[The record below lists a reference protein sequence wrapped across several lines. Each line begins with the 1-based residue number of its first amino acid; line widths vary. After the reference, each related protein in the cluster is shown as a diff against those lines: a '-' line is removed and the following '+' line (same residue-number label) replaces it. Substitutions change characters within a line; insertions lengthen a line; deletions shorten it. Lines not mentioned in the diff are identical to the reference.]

1 MATKVGKRQKKNLEL
16 VSLGKKYS
24 LDEAFDIFEKFQGP
38 KFDETVN
45 VAFRLG
51 IDTKQSD
58 QQVRGATVLPNGIG
72 NKVRVLVF
80 AKGPKATEAQGAGA
94 DFVGAED
101 IVEKIN
107 GGWMDFDKVIAT
119 PDMMA
124 VVSRVAKILGPR
136 GLMPNPK
143 TGTVTMNVTQAIN
156 DERKGKVEFRAE
168 KAGIVHAP
176 IGKRSFGKQKLRENL
191 TALADV
197 IMKMKPATS
206 KGAYVRSCTI
216 SGAMTPGLR
225 IEANQF
231 SGAKEG
237 A

>member
-1 MATKVGKRQKKNLEL
+1 MGKRHKKNLEL
-16 VSLGKKYS
+16 VTEGKKY
-24 LDEAFDIFEKFQGP
+24 LIDEAFDLLNKFQGP
-38 KFDETVN
+38 KFDETIN

-80 AKGPKATEAQGAGA
+80 AKGPKAQEAQTAGA
-94 DFVGAED
+94 DFVGGD
-101 IVEKIN
+101 DLVEKIN

-119 PDMMA
+119 PDMMVA
-124 VVSRVAKILGPR
+124 VSKVGKILGPR

-143 TGTVTMNVTQAIN
+143 TGTVTMNVAQAIN

-168 KAGIVHAP
+168 KAGIVHSP
-176 IGKRSFGKQKLRENL
+176 IGKRSFGPQKLKENFL
-191 TALADV
+191 ALSDQIV
-197 IMKMKPATS
+197 KMKPATS
-206 KGAYVRSCTI
+206 KGTYIRSVTI

-225 IEANQF
+225 LEANQF
-231 SGAKEG
+231 SSGKAEG
-237 A
+237 

>member
-1 MATKVGKRQKKNLEL
+1 MANGKRHRKNLEF
-16 VSLGKKYS
+16 VTMGKKYS
-24 LDEAFDIFEKFQGP
+24 LDEAFEILTKFQGP

-45 VAFRLG
+45 IAVRLG
-51 IDTKQSD
+51 IDTKQAD

-80 AKGPKATEAQGAGA
+80 AKGPKATEAEAAGA
-94 DFVGAED
+94 DFVGSDEL
-101 IVEKIN
+101 VTKIN

-119 PDMMA
+119 PDMMVA
-124 VVSRVAKILGPR
+124 VSKVGKILGPR

-143 TGTVTMNVTQAIN
+143 TGTVTNDLTKAIN

-176 IGKRSFGKQKLRENL
+176 IGKKSFGKDKLKENFSSL
-191 TALADV
+191 LDA
-197 IMKMKPATS
+197 IIKMKPSTA
-206 KGAYVRSCTI
+206 KGAYLKSVTVSP
-216 SGAMTPGLR
+216 AMSPGIRL
-225 IEANQF
+225 EPNQF
-231 SGAKEG
+231 GVSASEG

>member
-1 MATKVGKRQKKNLEL
+1 MANGKRHRKNLEL
-16 VSLGKKYS
+16 VTMGKKYS
-24 LDEAFDIFEKFQGP
+24 IDEAFDILTKFTGP

-45 VAFRLG
+45 VAVRLG
-51 IDTKQSD
+51 IDTKQAD

-80 AKGPKATEAQGAGA
+80 AKGPKATEAQAAGA

-101 IVEKIN
+101 LVEKIN

-119 PDMMA
+119 PDMMVA
-124 VVSRVAKILGPR
+124 VSKVGKILGPR

-143 TGTVTMNVTQAIN
+143 TGTVTNDLNKAIN

-176 IGKRSFGKQKLRENL
+176 IGKKSFGKDKLKENFGSL
-191 TALADV
+191 LDA
-197 IMKMKPATS
+197 IMKMKPSTA
-206 KGAYVRSCTI
+206 KGAFLRSVTI
-216 SGAMTPGLR
+216 SPAMSPGIRL
-225 IEANQF
+225 EPNQF
-231 SGAKEG
+231 GSASGEE
-237 A
+237 

>member
-1 MATKVGKRQKKNLEL
+1 MASGKRHRKNAEL
-16 VSLGKKYS
+16 VTLGKKYS
-24 LDEAFDIFEKFQGP
+24 VDEAFDIFTKFSPP

-45 VAFRLG
+45 LAVRLS
-51 IDTKQSD
+51 IDVKQAD

-80 AKGPKATEAQGAGA
+80 AKGAKATEATNAGA
-94 DFVGAED
+94 DFVGSD
-101 IVEKIN
+101 DLVEKIN

-119 PDMMA
+119 PDMMIA
-124 VVSRVAKILGPR
+124 VSKVGKILGPR

-143 TGTVTMNVTQAIN
+143 TGTVTMNLTQAIN

-176 IGKRSFGKQKLRENL
+176 IGKRSFGPDKLKENMKSL
-191 TALADV
+191 LDAIV
-197 IMKMKPATS
+197 KMKPSTS
-206 KGAYVRSCTI
+206 KGAYLKSITV

-225 IEANQF
+225 LEPNQF
-231 SGAKEG
+231 GGSVAEE